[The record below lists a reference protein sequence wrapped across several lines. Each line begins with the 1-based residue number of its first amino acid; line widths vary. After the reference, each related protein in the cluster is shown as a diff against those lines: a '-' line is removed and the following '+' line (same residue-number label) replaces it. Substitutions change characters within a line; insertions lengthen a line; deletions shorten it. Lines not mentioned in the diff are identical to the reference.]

1 VLCASAGL
9 DASGENFARELL
21 PNVQM
26 FPSGQTTSVHSQ
38 IIQNTKERGRTFAL
52 IFDTDDEVIGTLTR
66 FAVENALQFASFTA
80 IGAFRDVTLA
90 YFDWE
95 RRVYLPI
102 PIDEQVEVLSLIG
115 DIAEGD
121 DGTKV
126 HAHVT
131 VAKRDGSAH
140 GGHLERAHVRPTLE
154 VVLTETPTHLRRRH
168 DPASGLPL
176 IAAGGPSTSPQ

>member
-1 VLCASAGL
+1 MFAERSAVSVRA
-9 DASGENFARELL
+9 DDI
-21 PNVQM
+21 
-26 FPSGQTTSVHSQ
+26 VHSR

-52 IFDTDDEVIGTLTR
+52 ILETEDEVIGTLTH

-95 RRVYLPI
+95 RRVYEPI

-115 DIAEGD
+115 DIAEAD
-121 DGTKV
+121 DGPKV

-168 DPASGLPL
+168 DSASGLPL
-176 IAAGGPSTSPQ
+176 IATWGPSSSPQ